1 MLDWLRKLFVGE
13 KGVASTPEVVTP
25 VHPTVSQE
33 EINRINKELE
43 KILDETSNKEP
54 IPVEEQ
60 NKELTKAQESDIKNK
75 QSSEIQSTSAKK
87 SRSKKSRAKDV

>member
-1 MLDWLRKLFVGE
+1 MFKWLRNLFVGE
-13 KGVASTPEVVTP
+13 KGVASTPEDVTP

-33 EINRINKELE
+33 EVNRINKELE

-54 IPVEEQ
+54 IPVKEQ

-75 QSSEIQSTSAKK
+75 QSSEIQSISAKK
-87 SRSKKSRAKDV
+87 SRSKKSRAKAV